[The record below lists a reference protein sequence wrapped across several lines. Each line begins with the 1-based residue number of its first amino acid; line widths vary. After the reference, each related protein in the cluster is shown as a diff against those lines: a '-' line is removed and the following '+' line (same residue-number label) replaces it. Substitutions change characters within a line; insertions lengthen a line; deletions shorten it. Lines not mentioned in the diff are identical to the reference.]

1 MRKTKIPICED
12 DEADDDEHEGGRVVV
27 VGDAGDSCGS
37 SSGCGFFFLVVRERS
52 QEAAEEDHQHRS
64 TRHRGSD
71 AAGTGLLALREAVH
85 RDFKRALDPSG
96 RSSCCTRLLRLDG
109 R

>member
-37 SSGCGFFFLVVRERS
+37 SSGCGVFFLGVRERS
-52 QEAAEEDHQHRS
+52 QEAAENHQHRS

-71 AAGTGLLALREAVH
+71 AAGTGVLALREAVH